1 MDRMMNAFTLFGWLA
16 LATAA
21 IILGPI
27 ATIWSLN
34 TLFTLTIPYEFET
47 WCAVVWLSMVTFGN
61 IVTTIKSKK

>member
-1 MDRMMNAFTLFGWLA
+1 MNAFTVFGWLA
-16 LATAA
+16 LAIAA
-21 IILGPI
+21 IIFGPI

-34 TLFTLTIPYEFET
+34 TLFTLAIPYEFET

>member
-1 MDRMMNAFTLFGWLA
+1 MKTTALIGWLA
-16 LATAA
+16 LIVAA

-34 TLFTLTIPYEFET
+34 TLFSMSIPYQFET

-61 IVTTIKSKK
+61 VVTTIKGKK

>member
-1 MDRMMNAFTLFGWLA
+1 MKTTALIGWLA
-16 LATAA
+16 LVAAA

-34 TLFTLTIPYEFET
+34 TLFSLSIPYQFET

-61 IVTTIKSKK
+61 VVTTIKGKK